1 MKLFDCTYLNSAGGK
16 KILEIMNKSDDL
28 IEFVDDRPGH
38 DERYG
43 IDSSHIRKELGW
55 KPLVDL
61 EDGLERTVRWYLGNE
76 DWWRPILDRQNVSNR
91 LGKKSN

>member
-1 MKLFDCTYLNSAGGK
+1 
-16 KILEIMNKSDDL
+16 
-28 IEFVDDRPGH
+28 
-38 DERYG
+38 
-43 IDSSHIRKELGW
+43 
-55 KPLVDL
+55 L